1 MKRVSALVLTTG
13 LLLLTAVEAQAYIGP
28 GAGLSAVG
36 AVIAVAAAMILA
48 VVGFVWYPVKR
59 LMRRRSAAK
68 SGAAQKAPRRANA
81 DR

>member
-1 MKRVSALVLTTG
+1 MRRVSV
-13 LLLLTAVEAQAYIGP
+13 LLLTAGLLLASAEAQAYIGP

-68 SGAAQKAPRRANA
+68 SGTAKKAPQQANA

>member
-1 MKRVSALVLTTG
+1 MRRVSAFVLTAG
-13 LLLLTAVEAQAYIGP
+13 LLLTAAEAQAYIGP

-36 AVIAVAAAMILA
+36 AVVAVAAAMILA

-68 SGAAQKAPRRANA
+68 AGTAKKAAQPANA